1 MTKAQE
7 VRIRRLQKYKAAIAE
22 EAQKIFDWILDLMD
36 ANTEKGY
43 LGSLDVYL
51 YYDEQ
56 EIKVKCQEKAKY
68 NLAKV
73 LLQYDRV
80 KNILLRTEQIK
91 DMEDMDAVYERLES
105 IYDKLGDKEKSK
117 EFAKKWDE
125 YVHR

>member
-80 KNILLRTEQIK
+80 KLFTCLCDIINKEQGFLAKLNTK
-91 DMEDMDAVYERLES
+91 DCYYDSNAITLS
-105 IYDKLGDKEKSK
+105 IVIIIE
-117 EFAKKWDE
+117 
-125 YVHR
+125 